1 MKRRSLL
8 LPLVFAVTSIVAL
21 LGGCRAKTYS
31 EPVSAS
37 GKKIL
42 RVGFF
47 PNITH
52 AQGVIGSTL
61 TAEKKGWFEERLGPD
76 VEVQW
81 FVYNAGPSAME
92 AIFTDSVDVTYVGPN
107 PALNAFIRARGED
120 IRIVSGSA
128 RGGAALLVRPGA
140 NIAKPEDFRGK
151 KLATPQLGNT
161 QDVAARAWLK
171 SKGFHMTQLSGD
183 VFVLPTA
190 NPDQLALFKQGQI
203 DAVWTV
209 EPWVTRLETE
219 AGGVSYLEQPDVVT
233 TVLVASRK
241 SLENRRELIGR
252 FVKAHHELTHWT
264 VANPAEA
271 QAIVQRGLTA
281 IVHREVP
288 LKLVSTAWKRLTFS
302 NDITLNSIEGLVADA
317 RGLGFIRGDVDLQ
330 PLIQPLQ

>member
-1 MKRRSLL
+1 MTRRAFL
-8 LPLVFAVTSIVAL
+8 LPLVLAVVSMAAL

-31 EPVSAS
+31 EPVSPS

-42 RVGFF
+42 RVGYF

-76 VEVQW
+76 VEIQW

-92 AIFTDSVDVTYVGPN
+92 AIFTDSVDLTYVGPS
-107 PALNAFIRARGED
+107 PALNAFIRARGDD

-140 NIAKPEDFRGK
+140 HIEKPEDFRGK

-171 SKGFHMTQLSGD
+171 AQGFHMTQLGGD

-190 NPDQLALFKQGQI
+190 NPDQLALFKQGKI

-209 EPWVTRLETE
+209 EPWVTRIQNE
-219 AGGVSYLEQPDVVT
+219 AGGNVYLEQPDVVT
-233 TVLVASRK
+233 TVLVASKK
-241 SLENRRELIGR
+241 SLDHRRELIGR
-252 FVKAHHELTHWT
+252 FVKAHHELTDWT
-264 VANPAEA
+264 VVHPAEA
-271 QAIVQRGLTA
+271 QAIVQRGLTE

-288 LKLVSTAWKRLTFS
+288 LKLVSAAWKRLTFS

-317 RGLGFIRGDVDLQ
+317 RGLGFIRGDVELQ
-330 PLIQPLQ
+330 PLIHILQ